1 MTDTDEGQRFLLRF
15 AGEFSVKSRR
25 TQQRFRRR
33 LLRNLDDALA
43 QAGGEYEIEDRWSRV
58 YVRSTSPHAEANLA
72 RVFGFASAS
81 PIDLTLP
88 ADLEEIARRGGEFY
102 ADAVRGRTFAVR
114 ARRSGTHSFRSKDIE
129 IRLGAELDGEGR
141 VDLSAPEVTVGV
153 EVRDDLAYLFR
164 RKIPGGGGLPLG
176 VEGRALA
183 LVSGGF
189 DSAVAAWL
197 MLKRGVE
204 LDYVFCNLGGDAYER
219 SVLAVMKVIADRWSY
234 GSRPRIH
241 IVDFGDALEDLRA
254 RAAERYWQILL
265 KRLMYRAGSLVAEAC
280 GAEVIVTG
288 EAVGQ
293 VSSQTLPNLRAI
305 EPASSVP
312 VFRPLIGFDKEEI
325 IARARAIGTADLSA
339 RVKEYCAIAPGR
351 PVTAATVASV
361 DAQEARLDLGVLRR
375 AVGDRKALDLRDLT
389 ATDLVAPYLFTSEV
403 PAGASVL
410 DCRTESDFARWHL
423 SGARLVDDWELERS
437 FGDLD
442 RDETY
447 VLYCEQG
454 VRTAQIAER
463 MQRAGYEAYS
473 FRGGA
478 AALRRWAESNAG

>member
-1 MTDTDEGQRFLLRF
+1 MSFTHADQRFLLRF

-25 TQQRFRRR
+25 TQGRFRRR
-33 LLRNLDDALA
+33 LLRNLDDALTE
-43 QAGGEYEIEDRWSRV
+43 AGGEHDIEDRWSRV
-58 YVRSTSPHAEANLA
+58 FVRSTSPDAESHLA

-88 ADLEEIARRGGEFY
+88 ADLDEIARRGGARY
-102 ADAVRGRTFAVR
+102 AETVRGRTFAVR
-114 ARRSGTHSFRSKDIE
+114 ARRSGTHPFRSKDIE

-141 VDLSAPEVTVGV
+141 VDLGAPDVTVGV
-153 EVRDDLAYLFR
+153 EVRDEVAHLFCR
-164 RKIPGGGGLPLG
+164 RIQGAGGLPLG

-204 LDYVFCNLGGDAYER
+204 LDYAFCNLGGDAYER
-219 SVLAVMKVIADRWSY
+219 SVLAVMKVLADRWSY

-241 IVDFGDALEDLRA
+241 LIDFGPPLDALRDRTK
-254 RAAERYWQILL
+254 ERYWQVLL
-265 KRLMYRAGSLVAEAC
+265 KRMMYRAGSLIATET
-280 GAEVIVTG
+280 GAEVLVTG

-305 EPASSVP
+305 EPAASVP

-325 IARARAIGTADLSA
+325 IARARRIGTAELSA
-339 RVKEYCAIAPGR
+339 RVREYCAIAPGR
-351 PVTAATVASV
+351 PVTAAKTQAV
-361 DAQEARLDLGVLRR
+361 DAQEALVDPGVLER
-375 AVGDRKALDLRDLT
+375 AVQDRRVLDLRRLT
-389 ATDLVAPYLFTSEV
+389 ATDLVAPYLFTGEV
-403 PAGASVL
+403 PRGARVL
-410 DCRTESDFARWHL
+410 DCRTERDFDRWHL
-423 SGARLVDDWELERS
+423 SGARLVDEWDLERS
-437 FGDLD
+437 FGELD
-442 RDETY
+442 RADTY

-478 AALRRWAESNAG
+478 QALRRWSESQT